1 MAMRIRQKIVIK
13 TLWKRKHKYV
23 INMEN
28 FYITKNILAV
38 KDILTFKNNDS
49 DVKDLFD

>member
-1 MAMRIRQKIVIK
+1 MAMTIRQKTVIK
-13 TLWKRKHKYV
+13 TLWKRKHKFV
-23 INMEN
+23 INMKH
-28 FYITKNILAV
+28 FYITKNISAV